1 MISFKKYL
9 LIKNGVKMENSFENS
24 LMDRINLLQETCK
37 VNDILLK
44 RYKQQIEDLKLHI
57 KEFEIQISELTK

>member
-1 MISFKKYL
+1 
-9 LIKNGVKMENSFENS
+9 MENSFENS

-57 KEFEIQISELTK
+57 KEFEIQIAELTK